1 MDLGL
6 KGKKAFISGATRG
19 IGKACVEEF
28 AKEGAAVALFAR
40 DEKLCAE
47 VLADLEKRY
56 PDNTFE
62 MVIAD
67 LGLNDGVKKAV
78 DDAAK
83 ALGGLDIVV
92 NAAGGSKRGR
102 LGEVSHEEWLNR
114 FDAKP
119 LGLMAVCEAALPYL
133 EQSDHARIINISG
146 LHGKEGVP
154 WALMAGAINAATHGF
169 SKSLASSLGPK
180 GITVNVVTPGFTSGR
195 RFDELIEITAKER
208 GLSEKDAEA
217 WLRELVP
224 LGEPVDAED
233 VAGAVAY
240 LASER
245 GKMITGTEIKVD
257 GGRSKHI

>member
-6 KGKKAFISGATRG
+6 KGKKAFVSGATRG
-19 IGKACVEEF
+19 IGKACVEEL
-28 AKEGAAVALFAR
+28 AKEGCDIALFAR
-40 DEKLCAE
+40 DEQLCSE
-47 VLADLEKRY
+47 VMDDLQNRY
-56 PDNTFE
+56 PDNKFV

-83 ALGGLDIVV
+83 NLGGLDIVV
-92 NAAGGSKRGR
+92 NAAGGSARGG
-102 LGEVSHEEWLNR
+102 LSDVSHDEWLR
-114 FDAKP
+114 RLDAKP
-119 LGLMAVCEAALPYL
+119 LGLMAVCEAAVPYL
-133 EQSDHARIINISG
+133 EKSNHARIINLSG
-146 LHGKEGVP
+146 LHGKEPVP

-180 GITVNVVTPGFTSGR
+180 GICVNVVTPGFTSGR
-195 RFDELIEITAKER
+195 RFDELIEITARER
-208 GLSEKDAEA
+208 NLSEKDAEA

-224 LGEPVDAED
+224 LGEPVDPED
-233 VAGAVAY
+233 VAGAVAF